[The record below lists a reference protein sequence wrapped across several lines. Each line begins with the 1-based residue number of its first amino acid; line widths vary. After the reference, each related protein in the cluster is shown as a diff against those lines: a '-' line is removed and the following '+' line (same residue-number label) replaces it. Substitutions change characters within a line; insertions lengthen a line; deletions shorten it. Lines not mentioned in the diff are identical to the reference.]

1 MRILAR
7 LKNEYASR
15 PGTQEE
21 KDYRANGLSGPV
33 ADRFGPR
40 KLRRQNA
47 GGKMIMEVDQTDSE
61 GKAK

>member
-7 LKNEYASR
+7 LKNEYDSKPEAW
-15 PGTQEE
+15 GE
-21 KDYRANGLSGPV
+21 KDYWANGLSGPV
-33 ADRFGPR
+33 ADRFR
-40 KLRRQNA
+40 SWSLRRQNA